1 VPPAPTAILWEVDPQ
16 VDFMLPEGKLYVPG
30 AEKLLPNIR
39 RLVNAV
45 RENRVFLVSHGC
57 SHIPDDPEFEQFN
70 FPQHCMR
77 GTAGAKFVPEAL
89 AEKFLTIPNDPG
101 FVLPDDFSSY
111 QQIVIEKQ
119 SINVFESNHVEQVL
133 DRLAA
138 TPEFFVFGV
147 ATEFCVR
154 GAAKGLLE
162 RGRRVT
168 VITDAIEAID
178 PLNGEKT
185 LQELKSLGA
194 KTATTSEALARLG

>member
-1 VPPAPTAILWEVDPQ
+1 MAPAPTAIFWEVDPQ

-39 RLVNAV
+39 KLVNAV

-57 SHIPDDPEFEQFN
+57 GHVPDDPEFQQF
-70 FPQHCMR
+70 PAHCVR

-89 AEKFLTIPNDPG
+89 AEKYFTIPNDPN
-101 FVLPDDFSSY
+101 FALPDNFSGY
-111 QQIVIEKQ
+111 QQIVMEKQ
-119 SINVFESNHVEQVL
+119 TIDVFQSNHIAQVL
-133 DRLAA
+133 DRLPS

-147 ATEFCVR
+147 ATEYCVR

-178 PLNGEKT
+178 ADSGEKA

-194 KTATTSEALARLG
+194 KTATTSEALSRLG